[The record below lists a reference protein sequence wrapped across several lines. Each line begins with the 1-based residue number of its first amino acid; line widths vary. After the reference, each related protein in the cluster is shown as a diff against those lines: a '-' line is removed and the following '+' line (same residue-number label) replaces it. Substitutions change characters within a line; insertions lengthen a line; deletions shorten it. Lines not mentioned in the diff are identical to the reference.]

1 MAGVDGRTV
10 VVTGAGR
17 SLGREYALFLA
28 REGAR
33 VVVND
38 LGAARDGGGIDA
50 SAADAVVSEIFEAG
64 GQAVADHHSVADW
77 RAAQRSCR
85 QPLDAFGRIDGVVA
99 NAGILRDRSFLNMT
113 LDDWTAV
120 LNVHLFGAFH
130 VIREAW
136 PHMREQQFGRVVVAT
151 STSGLY
157 GNFGQANYGQRRTA
171 SSGSSTPS
179 PSRARSMRS
188 RRTPSRRS
196 PAPG

>member
-1 MAGVDGRTV
+1 VSARAWVAPAEGECVVAGVDGRTV

-85 QPLDAFGRIDGVVA
+85 QP
-99 NAGILRDRSFLNMT
+99 
-113 LDDWTAV
+113 
-120 LNVHLFGAFH
+120 
-130 VIREAW
+130 
-136 PHMREQQFGRVVVAT
+136 
-151 STSGLY
+151 
-157 GNFGQANYGQRRTA
+157 
-171 SSGSSTPS
+171 STPS
-179 PSRARSMRS
+179 EGLTAWS
-188 RRTPSRRS
+188 RTPAS
-196 PAPG
+196 